1 MQACGIDYGTTNTS
15 VAVIDDSGIP
25 QVLELDRENDP
36 TTSLPSLVYI
46 SSDGEVSVGRRAA
59 KLFIERN
66 VGREVK
72 LITEETGMIIHK
84 VSGGEPDKSEFY
96 NPALTDPEKLET
108 ISIKT
113 KVDVN
118 LPGRLFQSLKTQ
130 LRYITHKGTDVFGT
144 NYQIEELVSFV
155 LKKCK
160 EEAEK
165 YLNKEIN
172 IAVMGRPIRFSPNK
186 IEDET
191 AERRLRNAGRI
202 AGFDEIVFFYEPVA
216 ASVEYLATETTENQI
231 VMVVDIGGGT
241 CDVCIMKFE
250 PGSSIEEKISKSE
263 ILSVT
268 GDNVAGDAIDKE
280 IIRKK
285 LFHYFGSN
293 ARYGPHNLPLPKHM
307 LNIVLDWQNLY
318 RMNTEETINWL
329 IGIENF
335 CTQPEAIRA
344 LRLLIQKNCGY
355 PLNLAVESA
364 KKQLSFAQTAII
376 DFNYEELK
384 IKEEINRE
392 EFKEII
398 EDILEKIEHLLKEA
412 EKNANMTPED
422 INLVLTTGGT
432 CLIPAIQSMLRERYG
447 QEKVRSRDTFTAV
460 ARGLAIIGKYL

>member
-1 MQACGIDYGTTNTS
+1 MQTCGIDYGTTNTS
-15 VAVIDDSGIP
+15 VAVINSKENP
-25 QVLELDRENDP
+25 QVLELDHENDP
-36 TTSLPSLVYI
+36 PTSLPSLVYI
-46 SSDGEVSVGRRAA
+46 SSDGEVSVGRKAA

-72 LITEETGMIIHK
+72 LITEETGMVIHK

-96 NPALTDPEKLET
+96 NPALIDPDKLET
-108 ISIKT
+108 ISLKT
-113 KVDVN
+113 KVDIN

-160 EEAEK
+160 EQAEN
-165 YLNKEIN
+165 YLQKEID
-172 IAVMGRPIRFSPNK
+172 IAVMGRPVRFSPSE
-186 IEDET
+186 IEDKV
-191 AERRLRNAGRI
+191 AERRLRSAAKI
-202 AGFDEIVFFYEPVA
+202 AGFEEVVFFYEPVA
-216 ASVEYLATETTENQI
+216 ASVEYLATETTEDQV
-231 VMVVDIGGGT
+231 VMGVDIGGGT

-250 PGSSIEEKISKSE
+250 SSDTIEERISKSE

-285 LFHYFGSN
+285 LFHYFGSKVK
-293 ARYGPHNLPLPKHM
+293 YGPHNLPLPKHM

-335 CTQPEAIRA
+335 CTQPEAVRA

-355 PLNLAVESA
+355 PLNLAVETA
-364 KKQLSFAQTAII
+364 KKQLSFNKTSVI
-376 DFNYEELK
+376 DFNYDELK
-384 IKEEINRE
+384 IREEINRE
-392 EFKEII
+392 EFKRII
-398 EDILEKIEHLLKEA
+398 EEILEKIEHLLKEA
-412 EKNANMTPED
+412 EKNADMTPEK

-432 CLIPAIQSMLRERYG
+432 CLIPAIQYMLKERYG
-447 QEKVRSRDTFTAV
+447 EEKVRSRDTFTAV

>member
-1 MQACGIDYGTTNTS
+1 MTTCGIDYGTTNTS
-15 VAVIDDSGIP
+15 VAIIDSRGNP
-25 QVLELDRENDP
+25 KVLGLDPENDP
-36 TTSLPSLVYI
+36 PTSLPSLVYI
-46 SSDGEVSVGRRAA
+46 SSDGEITVGRKAA
-59 KLFIERN
+59 NLFIERN

-72 LITEETGMIIHK
+72 LVTEETGMIIHK

-96 NPALTDPEKLET
+96 NPALTDPDKLET
-108 ISIKT
+108 ISLKT
-113 KVDVN
+113 KVDIN

-130 LRYITHKGTDVFGT
+130 LKYINYRGTDVFGV

-165 YLNKEIN
+165 HLKQKID
-172 IAVMGRPIRFSPNK
+172 IVILGRPVRFSSNE
-186 IEDET
+186 IEEKT
-191 AERRLRNAGRI
+191 AERRLRNAGLI
-202 AGFDEIVFFYEPVA
+202 AGFKEVVFFYEPVA
-216 ASVEYLATETTENQI
+216 ASVEYLATESTENQI

-250 PGSSIEEKISKSE
+250 PGSTVEERISRSE

-285 LFHYFGSN
+285 LFRYFGSQV
-293 ARYGPHNLPLPKHM
+293 RYGPHNLPLPKHM

-318 RMNTEETINWL
+318 KMNTEETINWL

-335 CTQPEAIRA
+335 CTQPEAVRA

-355 PLNLAVESA
+355 PLTLSVENA
-364 KKQLSFAQTAII
+364 KKQLSFDETSVI

-384 IKEEINRE
+384 IKEEINRD
-392 EFKEII
+392 EFKGII
-398 EDILEKIEHLLKEA
+398 EDILEKIEGLLVEA
-412 EKNANMTPED
+412 EKNAGLTPEK

-432 CLIPAIQSMLRERYG
+432 CLIPAIQNMLKNRYG
-447 QEKVRSRDTFTAV
+447 KKKVKSRDTFTAV
-460 ARGLAIIGKYL
+460 ARGLAIIGKYI

>member
-1 MQACGIDYGTTNTS
+1 MLTCGIDYGTTNTS
-15 VAVIDDSGIP
+15 VAIINNRGNPV
-25 QVLELDRENDP
+25 VLKLDTENDP
-36 TTSLPSLVYI
+36 PTSLPSLVYI
-46 SSDGEVSVGRRAA
+46 SSDGEITVGRKAA

-72 LITEETGMIIHK
+72 LVTEETGMIINK
-84 VSGGEPDKSEFY
+84 VSGAEPDKSEFY

-113 KVDVN
+113 KVDAN

-130 LRYITHKGTDVFGT
+130 LRYINYKGTDVFGV

-155 LKKCK
+155 LKRCK

-165 YLNKEIN
+165 HLRKEIDVV
-172 IAVMGRPIRFSPNK
+172 ILGRPVRFSPNE
-186 IEDET
+186 IEENT
-191 AERRLRNAGRI
+191 AERRLRNAALI
-202 AGFDEIVFFYEPVA
+202 AGFKEVVFFYEPVA
-216 ASVEYLATETTENQI
+216 ASVEYLASETTEHQI

-250 PGSSIEEKISKSE
+250 PGNTVEERISKSI
-263 ILSVT
+263 ILAVT

-285 LFHYFGSN
+285 LFRYFGSEV
-293 ARYGPHNLPLPKHM
+293 RYGPHNLPLPKHM

-329 IGIENF
+329 IGIEKF
-335 CTQPEAIRA
+335 CTQPKAIRA

-355 PLNLAVESA
+355 PLTLAVENA
-364 KKQLSFAQTAII
+364 KKQLSFRKTSQI
-376 DFNYEELK
+376 DFNYEKLK
-384 IKEEINRE
+384 IYEKINRD
-392 EFKEII
+392 EFKGII
-398 EDILEKIEHLLKEA
+398 EDILDKIQELLIEA
-412 EKNANMTPED
+412 EKIAGMTPEK

-432 CLIPAIQSMLRERYG
+432 CLIPAIQSMLKERYG
-447 QEKVRSRDTFTAV
+447 ENKVRSRDTFTAV